1 MNLHLSTEFDGLI
14 RDTAQSIDL
23 PEFHIRKDYWVTL
36 SLKALSESPYAESA
50 VFKGGTSLSK
60 AYRLIDRFSEDI
72 DLAILPGGLSTNQ
85 IKRKIK
91 KVHDATCQHL
101 TYVEGHPKESK
112 GSTFRRTMH
121 QFPYSET
128 SAIEDQV
135 SRELMIEVNSFTTPS
150 PYNVMPIQSM
160 ITDVLLENSLDKVVA
175 KFELEPFNLQI
186 LALERTLIEKILAIV
201 RQSYSEKPIAALQNK
216 IRHLYDIHQIMQR
229 AEAKSFISN
238 AELYPLVQQCISEE
252 KDIEGFTP
260 STFYKIPLTD
270 APIFSEFD
278 EWLPELDKVYRTSFS
293 AMTYKELPP
302 LNSISKTLK
311 TIRRALSK

>member
-14 RDTAQSIDL
+14 RDTAQSIHL

-36 SLKALSESPYAESA
+36 SLKALSESPHADSA

-72 DLAILPGGLSTNQ
+72 DLAILPGELSINQ

-121 QFPYSET
+121 QFPYTET
-128 SAIEDQV
+128 SAIQDQV

-160 ITDVLLENSLDKVVA
+160 ITDVLLENSLDEVVA

-201 RQSYSEKPIAALQNK
+201 RHSYSEKPIDALQNK
-216 IRHLYDIHQIMQR
+216 IRHLYDVHQIMQSD
-229 AEAKSFISN
+229 EVKSFISS
-238 AELYPLVQQCISEE
+238 AELNFLVQQCISEE
-252 KDIEGFTP
+252 KDIKGFTP
-260 STFYKIPLTD
+260 STFYKKPLAD
-270 APIFSEFD
+270 APVFSKFD
-278 EWLPELDKVYRTSFS
+278 EWLPELDKVYRTSFA
-293 AMTYKELPP
+293 AMTYKELPS
-302 LNSISKTLK
+302 LEDVSKTLQM
-311 TIRRALSK
+311 IRRALSK